1 MSSDSNTFLAGIFPS
16 TIWQNKQSFMAQ
28 LYYINRLND
37 SGFTKKYLTFK
48 QFRDKISLD
57 LRVGVILALGGW
69 KERI

>member
-1 MSSDSNTFLAGIFPS
+1 
-16 TIWQNKQSFMAQ
+16 MAQ